1 MKIKNILRS
10 RKAISPILATLL
22 LVVIAVAAVV
32 ATYAWVTTYM
42 GNTTDQA
49 GILLYE
55 ANVSF
60 SGTDTIIID
69 VGNSGTSAA
78 TISAVY
84 AGTSSSN
91 MAAVTPSYNDGSSST
106 VNAGSTS
113 SFNVTMSW
121 TANNVYYFKVV
132 TTSGQPLQFSQKA

>member
-1 MKIKNILRS
+1 MKLKNILRS

-42 GNTTDQA
+42 GNTTNQA

-55 ANVSF
+55 ANISF
-60 SGTDTIIID
+60 SGTETVIID

-78 TISAVY
+78 TISAIY
-84 AGTSSSN
+84 AGESSSG
-91 MAAVTPSYNDGSSST
+91 MTQVTPTYASGSGT
-106 VNAGSTS
+106 VNAGSTV
-113 SFNVTMSW
+113 SFNITMPW